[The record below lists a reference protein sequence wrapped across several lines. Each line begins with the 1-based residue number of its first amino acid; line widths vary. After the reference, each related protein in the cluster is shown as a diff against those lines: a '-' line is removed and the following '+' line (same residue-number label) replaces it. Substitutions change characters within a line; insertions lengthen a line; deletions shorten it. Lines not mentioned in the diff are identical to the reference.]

1 MPSTLRELHI
11 NVAAALNGV
20 VEFPRRE
27 AELLLIAHLECNQL
41 YFITH
46 QDELTDENDPML
58 KDWIEKRSRNVPLEY
73 LTNRV
78 SFYSREFFID
88 EGALIP
94 RPETEHLIDEVLLRV
109 SKEEEITIVEVGVG
123 SGIISI
129 ILALHLPK
137 ARFIAVDISP
147 RALSV
152 ARRNIEKFGLSDRI
166 ELREGDLLSCVNE
179 TIDLL
184 VSNPPYI
191 AEDALL
197 ESNLSYEP
205 QNALFGGTIGDEIIQ
220 RLLDEVFVRKIPYF
234 VCEMG
239 YDQRVKVQEYLK
251 PFAIQSLE
259 FYKDLAGFDR
269 GFVLEIDRLVFSKE

>member
-1 MPSTLRELHI
+1 MSRRLKELHTEI
-11 NVAAALNGV
+11 TQRLNGV

-27 AELLLIAHLECNQL
+27 AELLLIAYLGKDQL

-46 QDELTDENDPML
+46 QDDFIDENDSRL
-58 KDWIEKRSRNVPLEY
+58 LEWVEKRSRNVPLEY

-78 SFYSREFFID
+78 SFYSREFYID
-88 EGALIP
+88 EGSLIP
-94 RPETEHLIDEVLLRV
+94 RPETEHLIDEVLACV
-109 SKEEEITIVEVGVG
+109 SLNDPMTIVEVGVG

-129 ILALHLPK
+129 MLALNLPN

-152 ARRNIEKFGLSDRI
+152 ARRNIETFGLSERI
-166 ELREGDLLSCVNE
+166 ELREGDLLSCIDE
-179 TIDLL
+179 PIDLL

-191 AEDALL
+191 AHDAPL

-205 QNALFGGTIGDEIIQ
+205 QNALFGGEIGDEIIR
-220 RLLDEVFVRKIPYF
+220 RLLDDVYVRRIPLF

-239 YDQRVKVQEYLK
+239 YDQRPKVQEYLK
-251 PFAIQSLE
+251 NFAVQSLE
-259 FYKDLAGFDR
+259 FYTDYASFDR
-269 GFVLEIDRLVFSKE
+269 GFVLKALHE

>member
-1 MPSTLRELHI
+1 MSSTLKELHADVTI
-11 NVAAALNGV
+11 ALEGI

-27 AELLLIAHLECNQL
+27 AELLLMAYLECNQL

-46 QDELTDENDPML
+46 QDEIIDVGNPRLVS
-58 KDWIEKRSRNVPLEY
+58 WIEKRSRNVPLEY

-78 SFYSREFFID
+78 SFYSREFYID

-94 RPETEHLIDEVLLRV
+94 RPETEHLIDEVLSLV
-109 SKEEEITIVEVGVG
+109 NKDEKITIVEVGVG

-129 ILALHLPK
+129 LLALHFPN
-137 ARFIAVDISP
+137 AHCIAVDISP

-152 ARRNIEKFGLSDRI
+152 ARRNIQAFGLEDRI
-166 ELREGDLLSCVNE
+166 KLREGDLLACVSE
-179 TIDLL
+179 KIDLL

-191 AEDALL
+191 ADDASL

-205 QNALFGGTIGDEIIQ
+205 QNALFGGSVGDEIIQ
-220 RLLDEVFVRKIPYF
+220 RLLDEVYARSIPLF

-239 YDQRVKVQEYLK
+239 YDQRLKVQEYLK
-251 PFAIQSLE
+251 SFAVQSLE
-259 FYKDLAGFDR
+259 FYKDLASFDR
-269 GFVLEIDRLVFSKE
+269 GFILKAIHE

>member
-1 MPSTLRELHI
+1 MPATLRELHNRI
-11 NVAAALNGV
+11 TEKLSGV

-27 AELLLIAHLECNQL
+27 AELLLIAYMQADQL

-46 QDELTDENDPML
+46 QETLLDENEPRL
-58 KDWIEKRSRNVPLEY
+58 LEWIKRRVSNEPLEY
-73 LTNRV
+73 LTRRV
-78 SFYSREFFID
+78 SFYSREFYID

-94 RPETEHLIDEVLLRV
+94 RPETELLIDEVLKCVNPDESLAV
-109 SKEEEITIVEVGVG
+109 VEVGAG

-129 ILALHLPK
+129 LLALHLPN
-137 ARFIAVDISP
+137 ARFVAVDISP

-152 ARRNIEKFGLSDRI
+152 ARRNIEAFGLSDRI
-166 ELREGDLLSCVNE
+166 ELREGDLLSCVSE
-179 TIDLL
+179 KIDLL

-191 AEDALL
+191 AQDASL

-205 QNALFGGTIGDEIIQ
+205 QNALFGGTIGDEIIR
-220 RLLDEVFVRKIPYF
+220 RLLDEVHERKIPTF

-251 PFAIQSLE
+251 SFAVQSLE
-259 FYKDLAGFDR
+259 FYKDLASFDR
-269 GFVLEIDRLVFSKE
+269 GFILKANHE

>member
-1 MPSTLRELHI
+1 MSNTLRDIHI
-11 NVAAALNGV
+11 NIAAALDSV

-27 AELLLIAHLECNQL
+27 AELLLMAYLECNQL

-46 QDELTDENDPML
+46 QDELVDDNDPRL
-58 KDWIEKRSRNVPLEY
+58 TDWIEKRSHNVPLEY

-78 SFYSREFFID
+78 SFYSREFYID

-94 RPETEHLIDEVLLRV
+94 RPETEHLIDEVLFSIDRDQ
-109 SKEEEITIVEVGVG
+109 EITFVEVGVG

-137 ARFIAVDISP
+137 ARFIAVDISSA
-147 RALSV
+147 ALSV
-152 ARRNIEKFGLSDRI
+152 ARRNIAEFGLSDRI
-166 ELREGDLLSCVNE
+166 ELREGDLLNCVDE
-179 TIDLL
+179 AIDVL

-191 AEDALL
+191 ANDASL

-205 QNALFGGTIGDEIIQ
+205 QNALFGGTVGDEIIQ
-220 RLLDEVFVRKIPYF
+220 RLLDEVIVRKIPYF

-251 PFAIQSLE
+251 PFAVQSLE

-269 GFVLEIDRLVFSKE
+269 GFCLKGSYE